1 MRFTVRKANPKDV
14 GLGIARMGRGE
25 MDELDIDPGDVIAI
39 EGSAKTSAK
48 VMPGESSPDKSI
60 IMIDGIVRN
69 NAGTGLDKQVTV
81 SRWEASPAESV
92 RLESIAGVKIDAEDE
107 KYILSFLNNQPVT
120 KGDRVRVEF
129 FGSKAIDFLVAH
141 LSPGEPGLIVGNT
154 SLTVESDGR
163 EPAGEGPISYE
174 DIGGLKE
181 EIRRVRE
188 MVELPLKF
196 PHLFKKL
203 GIDPPKG
210 VLLHGPPGTGKT
222 LLARALANEVDASFF
237 HIGGPEIIGKY
248 YGESEGRLRK
258 VFSEA
263 ESEAPSII
271 FIDEIDAIA
280 SKREELSSEKQ
291 VERRVVA
298 QLLSLMDGLEGRGQ
312 VIVIG
317 ATNISSTLDPA
328 LRRPGR
334 FDREIEIGI
343 PDKDE
348 RLEIL
353 KIHTRAM
360 PLGDEVNLEELAA
373 VTHGYVG
380 ADIESLSKESAMAAL
395 RRIFP
400 EIDFNKGQIPY
411 KSLSRLQVNED
422 DFQVALKETGPSALR
437 EVFTEVPDV
446 SWEDVGGLDDVKQ
459 RLIEAVQWPLEHKD
473 LFEDTKTLPPK
484 GVLLYGP
491 PGTGKTLLAKAVANE
506 SEANF
511 ISTKGSQLMS
521 RWVGESENRVAK
533 IFKKARRS
541 APCVLFIDELDSLTP
556 SRGSSSG
563 NQVNERVV
571 SQLLIELDGTES
583 LHGVVVI
590 GATNRPDIID
600 SALLRQGRFGL
611 QVELRAPDLET
622 RKKIFGVHLR
632 ERPLGENVD
641 IVVLAERSDGFVG
654 ADIESVCQRAS
665 LASIRRTIN
674 DGSELKVLQEDL
686 LEGIE
691 GISESP
697 FS

>member
-1 MRFTVRKANPKDV
+1 D
-14 GLGIARMGRGE
+14 GLI
-25 MDELDIDPGDVIAI
+25 
-39 EGSAKTSAK
+39 
-48 VMPGESSPDKSI
+48 
-60 IMIDGIVRN
+60 RN
-69 NAGTGLDKQVTV
+69 NAGAGIDKQVEV
-81 SRWEASPAESV
+81 SKWRSTPANSV
-92 RLESIAGVKIDAEDE
+92 RLKTTSGVEIDAED
-107 KYILSFLNNQPVT
+107 KKFILSFLNNYPVT
-120 KGDRVRVEF
+120 KDDKVRVEF
-129 FGSKAIDFLVAH
+129 FGAKSIVFSVVD
-141 LSPGEPGLIVGNT
+141 LSPAEPGLIVSTT
-154 SLTVESDGR
+154 SLTVEGNGGEMVS
-163 EPAGEGPISYE
+163 EGPISYE
-174 DIGGLKE
+174 DIGGLGD

-196 PHLFKKL
+196 PHLFQKL
-203 GIDPPKG
+203 GIEPPKG

-222 LLARALANEVDASFF
+222 LLARALANEVNASFF

-258 VFSEA
+258 VFSDA

-280 SKREELSSEKQ
+280 SKREELSGEKQ

-298 QLLSLMDGLEGRGQ
+298 QLLSLMDGLESRGQ

-348 RLEIL
+348 RFEIL

-360 PLGDEVNLEELAA
+360 PISPQVDLNEIAN

-380 ADIESLSKESAMAAL
+380 ADLESLSKESAMAAL

-400 EIDFNKGQIPY
+400 KIDFSAGQIPY
-411 KSLSRLQVNED
+411 DSLSDLTVTED

-446 SWEDVGGLDDVKQ
+446 NWDDVGGLDDVKQ
-459 RLIEAVQWPLEHKD
+459 QLIEAVQWPLEHKD
-473 LFEDTKTLPPK
+473 MFEETKTVPPK

-506 SEANF
+506 CQANF
-511 ISTKGSQLMS
+511 ISTKASQLMS

-533 IFKKARRS
+533 TFKKARRS
-541 APCVLFIDELDSLTP
+541 SPCVLFIDELDSLTR
-556 SRGSSSG
+556 SRGSGSG

-571 SQLLIELDGTES
+571 SQLLVELDGTES
-583 LHGVVVI
+583 LHGVVAI

-600 SALLRQGRFGL
+600 KALLRQGRFGL
-611 QVELRAPDLET
+611 QIKLSTPPVES
-622 RKKIFGVHLR
+622 RKKIFQVHLR
-632 ERPLGENVD
+632 GRPLAEDVD
-641 IVVLAERSDGFVG
+641 VDVLAKKTENLVG
-654 ADIESVCQRAS
+654 ADIESICQRAS
-665 LASIRRTIN
+665 LASIRRAIN
-674 DGSELKVLQEDL
+674 FGQDLMIFQEDL
-686 LEGIE
+686 LDGIE
-691 GISESP
+691 DITESP